1 LLAAREADQSEVD
14 EEIQRADVM
23 CIVYAVNDAA
33 SKASIRDNWLPRVRR
48 LGVSVPIILVGNK
61 VDLALTER
69 SVNDLKREHEP
80 IMNEYRVSS
89 RAPCIAIYTRAHIY
103 TVKLTLPAQEVE
115 TCIECSAKT
124 SMNVDEVF
132 FFAQKAVLYP
142 TAVLYDLAEEVGL

>member
-1 LLAAREADQSEVD
+1 MD

-89 RAPCIAIYTRAHIY
+89 RAPCIAIYTRA
-103 TVKLTLPAQEVE
+103 Q
-115 TCIECSAKT
+115 
-124 SMNVDEVF
+124 
-132 FFAQKAVLYP
+132 LYS
-142 TAVLYDLAEEVGL
+142 

>member
-1 LLAAREADQSEVD
+1 LRAAREADQSEVD

-89 RAPCIAIYTRAHIY
+89 RAPCIAIYTHTRTYIH
-103 TVKLTLPAQEVE
+103 TV
-115 TCIECSAKT
+115 
-124 SMNVDEVF
+124 N
-132 FFAQKAVLYP
+132 
-142 TAVLYDLAEEVGL
+142 